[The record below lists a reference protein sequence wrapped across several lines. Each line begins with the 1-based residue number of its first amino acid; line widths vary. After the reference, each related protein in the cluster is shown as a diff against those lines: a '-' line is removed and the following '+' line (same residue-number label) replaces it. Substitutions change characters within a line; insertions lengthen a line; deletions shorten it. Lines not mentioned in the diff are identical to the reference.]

1 MIEVKRE
8 MDFDDLMYYC
18 WGQALTILRE
28 IYDKDKEDDLMELL
42 EMYFGDEIPSLT
54 EINDYLAYEW
64 EDIYEQIG
72 MNEDDDEDE
81 DEDEE

>member
-8 MDFDDLMYYC
+8 MDFGDLLEYC

-72 MNEDDDEDE
+72 MNDDDDDE
-81 DEDEE
+81 EDEE